1 MALLALD
8 PSREASLRRGAV
20 AQLEQVSRRYGDTVA
35 LDNVDLELLPG
46 EVLGLLGP
54 NGAGKTTAVAILLG
68 LRVPDSG
75 RAVLFGRDPRSP
87 HARRRVGVVL
97 QDVGFPE
104 TLRVREVVDLVRAHY
119 PEPAPRSE
127 LLERFGLC
135 ELTDRQAGGL
145 SGGERRRLAV
155 ALALLGRPQALVLD
169 EPTAGLDVA
178 ARRELWREL
187 RQFVAD
193 GGSVL
198 LTTHQL
204 DEAERFATRLILLVR
219 GKIEMT
225 GTVGEVR
232 ARAGLSRVSLRADRL
247 PLLAAATEIE
257 SELDRHVI
265 YTRDAD
271 AVVAALARAGV
282 PLRELEVAALSLEE
296 AFLAVTERSR

>member
-8 PSREASLRRGAV
+8 PSREASLTRGAV

-35 LDNVDLELLPG
+35 LDNVDLELLRG

-68 LRVPDSG
+68 LRVPDAG

-87 HARRRVGVVL
+87 HARRPVGVVL

-127 LLERFGLC
+127 LLERFGLS

-169 EPTAGLDVA
+169 EPTAGLDAA

-232 ARAGLSRVSLRADRL
+232 ARAGLSRVSLRAERL

-265 YTRDAD
+265 YTHDAD